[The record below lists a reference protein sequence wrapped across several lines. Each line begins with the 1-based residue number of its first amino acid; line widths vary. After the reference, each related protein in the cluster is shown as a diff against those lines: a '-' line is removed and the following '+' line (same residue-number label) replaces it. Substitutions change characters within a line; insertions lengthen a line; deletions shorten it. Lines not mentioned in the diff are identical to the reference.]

1 MEGLGSR
8 TEKKKNRTDDDMSS
22 LVLVDD
28 SARKKRKIGPI
39 YKGLGLV
46 RTLLIEIVD
55 YAMTPG

>member
-1 MEGLGSR
+1 
-8 TEKKKNRTDDDMSS
+8 MSS

-46 RTLLIEIVD
+46 RTLLIEIVV
-55 YAMTPG
+55 YAMTRG